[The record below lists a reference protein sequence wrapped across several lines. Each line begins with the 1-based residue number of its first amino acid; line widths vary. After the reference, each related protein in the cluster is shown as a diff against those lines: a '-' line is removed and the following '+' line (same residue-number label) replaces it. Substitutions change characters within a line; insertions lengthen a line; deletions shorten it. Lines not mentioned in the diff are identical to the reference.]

1 MHCYIVANEGIVTS
15 YSTSAFLHAERRMQ
29 FYILTIECIL
39 TSECILRWD
48 TQSTTTPSSRMP
60 GNHIHGNGLPATF
73 VPGRWNVCEGFWAVD
88 ESLKKI
94 NSFSFPLLLKRKRYF
109 TNPSCLPHWQR
120 KTSPRSTALVSRSVC
135 RAKGVNGEVDGSGR
149 P

>member
-1 MHCYIVANEGIVTS
+1 MHS
-15 YSTSAFLHAERRMQ
+15 YKLNT
-29 FYILTIECIL
+29 
-39 TSECILRWD
+39 ECILRWD

-88 ESLKKI
+88 ESLKKSI
-94 NSFSFPLLLKRKRYF
+94 ASLFHCFLNVKGTSQILRVYL
-109 TNPSCLPHWQR
+109 TGNE